1 MTEIKIGKVRHFF
14 PKISVAVVELNGTLR
29 RGDKVALIAKTGER
43 FEQVV
48 ESMQIE
54 KKQVTEA
61 GSGQSI
67 GLKVS
72 KEPKTNSDVVKV
84 Q

>member
-1 MTEIKIGKVRHFF
+1 MTEIKIGKVTHFF

-29 RGDKVALIAKTGER
+29 KGDKIALIAKTGER

-61 GSGQSI
+61 GNGQSI

-72 KEPKTNSDVVKV
+72 KEPKMNSDVVKI

>member
-1 MTEIKIGKVRHFF
+1 MTEIKIGKVTHFF
-14 PKISVAVVELNGTLR
+14 PKISVTVVELSGTLR
-29 RGDKVALIAKTGER
+29 KGDRIALIAKTGER

-72 KEPKTNSDVVKV
+72 KEPKMNSDVVKI

>member
-1 MTEIKIGKVRHFF
+1 MTEIKIGKVTHFF

-29 RGDKVALIAKTGER
+29 KGDKIALIAKTGER

-72 KEPKTNSDVVKV
+72 KEPKMNSDVVKI